1 MGHSFGFVCYL
12 IGLGGN
18 GTLLVI
24 GAYGGGVLSNTLLD
38 FLIFFASVAVRFR
51 SVWSGSVRFGSVGR
65 KVCDWHV
72 VIAGDG
78 VLSVEHSFVFL
89 LCFILWGGREQRWI
103 FIGLSLIYLHFLRPF
118 PCFFFHSK
126 RPCLIAY
133 THYLSFSLCL
143 YSISLQIYTLNTIR
157 AGKGLF
163 IDYTWRG
170 FTCIVKEKL
179 KSSCRLTLLS
189 SLNNQRKIS
198 ITARE
203 EESHLRYLSHYYL
216 LFPLSLPVPFPSPP
230 PPDPVP
236 PYHSN

>member
-118 PCFFFHSK
+118 PCFFFI
-126 RPCLIAY
+126 RRDLVLLRTLIIFLSPSVIIPYRYRY
-133 THYLSFSLCL
+133 THLIPFAQAKGFS
-143 YSISLQIYTLNTIR
+143 
-157 AGKGLF
+157 
-163 IDYTWRG
+163 
-170 FTCIVKEKL
+170 
-179 KSSCRLTLLS
+179 
-189 SLNNQRKIS
+189 S
-198 ITARE
+198 ITHGE
-203 EESHLRYLSHYYL
+203 V
-216 LFPLSLPVPFPSPP
+216 LPVLLRKNSKVLV
-230 PPDPVP
+230 D
-236 PYHSN
+236 